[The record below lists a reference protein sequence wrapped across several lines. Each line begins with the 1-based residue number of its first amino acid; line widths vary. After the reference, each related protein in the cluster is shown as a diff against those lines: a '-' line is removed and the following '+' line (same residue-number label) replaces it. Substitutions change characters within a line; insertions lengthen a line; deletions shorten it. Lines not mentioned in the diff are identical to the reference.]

1 MPYIV
6 PIIIAVL
13 ILWFIFSNLRV
24 VSQSE
29 AYVIEFLG
37 KYRDTWEAGMHLKIP
52 VLERIAKKVTL
63 KEQVLDAPP
72 QPVITK
78 DNVTMQIDAVVYFRG
93 FNPMLFTY
101 GAINPVNALDNL
113 TATTL
118 RNVVGEL
125 ELDETLTSRDA
136 INSKMA
142 LILDDATDP
151 WGIKVIRVELKN
163 IIPPKGIQE
172 SMEKQMKAEREKR
185 ETLLLAEAHKEADIK
200 EAEGHK
206 LAVVLEAEGERDARI
221 ARAEGEAKAAYLAKK
236 AEADGLRELMAA
248 GVDEAVLR
256 LKQYEAMQ
264 KIADGRAAKII
275 IPTDMVDMVTKSAVF
290 SETASLGSAV
300 TQPEEHIEP
309 AAESRCFDKEKEFGD
324 YDGNGYDAQKKATD
338 EKLGTKKAD

>member
-1 MPYIV
+1 MPW
-6 PIIIAVL
+6 PIIILGVL
-13 ILWFIFSNLRV
+13 IVWFIASNIRV
-24 VSQSE
+24 VPQSE
-29 AYVIEFLG
+29 AYVLEFLG
-37 KYRDTWEAGMHLKIP
+37 KYKDTWEAGIHLKIP
-52 VLERIAKKVTL
+52 ILERIAKKVTL

-78 DNVTMQIDAVVYFRG
+78 DNVTMQIDAVVYFRV

-101 GAINPVNALDNL
+101 GAINPINALDNL

-221 ARAEGEAKAAYLAKK
+221 ARAEGEARAVYLAKK

-248 GVDEAVLR
+248 GVDESVLR
-256 LKQYEAMQ
+256 LKQFEAMQ

-275 IPTDMVDMVTKSAVF
+275 IPTDMVEMVKKSVTF
-290 SETASLGSAV
+290 SETASLGGAV
-300 TQPEEHIEP
+300 TEPEEHEEEAP
-309 AAESRCFDKEKEFGD
+309 ESRCFDKEKEFGD
-324 YDGNGYDAQKKATD
+324 YDGNGYDAIRRSTD
-338 EKLGTKKAD
+338 EKLGK

>member
-1 MPYIV
+1 MEYLPW
-6 PIIIAVL
+6 IIIGAL
-13 ILWFIFSNLRV
+13 IVWLLAANLRV
-24 VSQSE
+24 VPQSE

-37 KYRDTWEAGMHLKIP
+37 KYKTTWEAGIHLKIP
-52 VLERIAKKVTL
+52 LLERIAKRVTL

-78 DNVTMQIDAVVYFRG
+78 DNVTMQIDAVVYFRV

-101 GAINPVNALDNL
+101 GAINPINALDNL
-113 TATTL
+113 NATTL

-125 ELDETLTSRDA
+125 ELDETLTSRDT

-221 ARAEGEAKAAYLAKK
+221 ARAEGEARAVYLAKK

-248 GVDEAVLR
+248 GVDDAVLR
-256 LKQYEAMQ
+256 LKQFEAMQ

-275 IPTDMVDMVTKSAVF
+275 IPTDMVDMVKKSVTFA
-290 SETASLGSAV
+290 ETASLGGAV
-300 TQPEEHIEP
+300 TEPEEHVEP
-309 AAESRCFDKEKEFGD
+309 APESGCFDKTKEPGD
-324 YDGNGYDAQKKATD
+324 YAGNNYDAIRRATD
-338 EKLGTKKAD
+338 GKLGK

>member
-1 MPYIV
+1 MLIPG
-6 PIIIAVL
+6 IILLALL
-13 ILWFIFSNLRV
+13 IWLLAANLRV
-24 VSQSE
+24 VPQSE
-29 AYVIEFLG
+29 AYVLEFLG
-37 KYRDTWEAGMHLKIP
+37 KYKTTWEAGMHLKIP
-52 VLERIAKKVTL
+52 FVERIAKKVTL

-78 DNVTMQIDAVVYFRG
+78 DNVTMQIDAVVYFRV

-101 GAINPVNALDNL
+101 GAINPINALDNL

-136 INSKMA
+136 INSRMA

-221 ARAEGEAKAAYLAKK
+221 ARAEGEARALYLAKK
-236 AEADGLRELMAA
+236 AEADGLRELKNA

-264 KIADGRAAKII
+264 KIADGKAAKII
-275 IPTDMVDMVTKSAVF
+275 IPTDMVEMVNKSVVF
-290 SETASLGSAV
+290 SETASVGQAV
-300 TQPEEHIEP
+300 TEPEEQE
-309 AAESRCFDKEKEFGD
+309 ESPEESKCFDKDKARAD
-324 YDGNGYDAQKKATD
+324 YDGNRYDEIRRETD
-338 EKLGTKKAD
+338 EKLNK

>member
-1 MPYIV
+1 MPYV
-6 PIIIAVL
+6 LPIIIVIL
-13 ILWFIFSNLRV
+13 IIWFIGANLRI

-37 KYRDTWEAGMHLKIP
+37 KYKDTWEAGMHLKIP
-52 VLERIAKKVTL
+52 FLERIAKKVTL

-78 DNVTMQIDAVVYFRG
+78 DNVTMQIDAVVYFRV

-136 INSKMA
+136 SNSKMA

-221 ARAEGEAKAAYLAKK
+221 ARAEGEARAVYLAKK
-236 AEADGLRELMAA
+236 AEADGLKELMAA

-256 LKQYEAMQ
+256 LRQFEAMQ

-275 IPTDMVDMVTKSAVF
+275 IPTDMVDMVTKSTVF
-290 SETASLGSAV
+290 SETAALGTAV
-300 TQPEEHIEP
+300 TAPEEHEEP
-309 AAESRCFDKEKEFGD
+309 EPQSRCFDKEKAPGD
-324 YDGNGYDAQKKATD
+324 YNGNGYDEQKKKTD
-338 EKLGTKKAD
+338 EKLGK

>member
-1 MPYIV
+1 MLYV
-6 PIIIAVL
+6 LIAVAVL
-13 ILWFIFSNLRV
+13 VIWYLLANLRV
-24 VSQSE
+24 VPQSE

-37 KYRDTWEAGMHLKIP
+37 KYKDTWEAGMHLKTP
-52 VLERIAKKVTL
+52 FLERIAKKVTL

-78 DNVTMQIDAVVYFRG
+78 DNVTMQIDAVVYFRV

-101 GAINPVNALDNL
+101 GAINPINALDNL

-221 ARAEGEAKAAYLAKK
+221 ARAEGEARALYLAKK

-248 GVDEAVLR
+248 GIDEKVLR
-256 LKQYEAMQ
+256 LKQFEAMQ
-264 KIADGRAAKII
+264 KVADGRAAKII
-275 IPTDMVDMVTKSAVF
+275 IPTDMVDLTTKASVF
-290 SETASLGSAV
+290 AEPASVGSAV
-300 TQPEEHIEP
+300 TQPEEHVEEVP
-309 AAESRCFDKEKEFGD
+309 ESHCFDKEKEFGD

-338 EKLGTKKAD
+338 EGLGKRKAE